1 LDVRDHD
8 GGNSVDEKLASP
20 RLGVLS
26 GLAIN
31 GAESTFEPC
40 AAGEARKLNMV
51 GPKSWFQLL
60 ALSCVII
67 SGPAHA
73 DKRVALIVGN
83 SDYVNVPRL
92 ANPANDARL
101 VADTLR
107 GLGFSVVGGAAQ
119 LNLDESRF
127 RQLVRDFGAQLQG
140 ADVGL
145 FYYAGHGVQ
154 VRGAN
159 YLVPVG
165 ANPTKEA
172 DVDFQMLDAGL
183 VLRQMESAGTKLN
196 LVILDACRNNPF
208 GGRGLRGTD
217 PGLAQMRAPE
227 GTLISFATQPGNVA
241 ADGTDGHSPYTKALT
256 QMMRQP
262 GLDIFR
268 TFNEVGLAVSR
279 ATGGAQQPWV
289 SLSPITG
296 DFFFQ
301 PAPASATPAAA
312 IGPSEAERAWSN
324 VKDSAS
330 PVVLEAFIRR
340 YGDSFYADL
349 ARARLNEVKTE
360 AVEARV
366 PGLPGSRIEAP
377 PIDAK
382 PSPGV
387 TATGRPI
394 LDFGGDQVSEPA
406 APPQP
411 DDEFTTMGRRK
422 LRFE

>member
-1 LDVRDHD
+1 M
-8 GGNSVDEKLASP
+8 
-20 RLGVLS
+20 
-26 GLAIN
+26 I
-31 GAESTFEPC
+31 C
-40 AAGEARKLNMV
+40 
-51 GPKSWFQLL
+51 
-60 ALSCVII
+60 
-67 SGPAHA
+67 GPARA

-83 SDYVNVPRL
+83 SDYLNVPRL
-92 ANPANDARL
+92 ANPSNDARL

-107 GLGFSVVGGAAQ
+107 ALGFALVGGGAQ
-119 LNLDESRF
+119 LNLNESIF
-127 RQLVRDFGAQLQG
+127 KQVVQDFGAQLQG

-159 YLVPVG
+159 YLVPIG

-172 DVDFQMLDAGL
+172 DVDFQMLDTNL

-196 LVILDACRNNPF
+196 IVILDACRNNPF
-208 GGRGLRGTD
+208 GARGLRATD

-256 QMMRQP
+256 QMMRKP

-268 TFNEVGLAVSR
+268 TFNEVGLSVSR

-296 DFFFQ
+296 DFFFVA
-301 PAPASATPAAA
+301 APASVAPAAE
-312 IGPSEAERAWSN
+312 IGRSEAERAWTN
-324 VKDSAS
+324 IKDSRS
-330 PVVLEAFIRR
+330 PTVFEAFIRR
-340 YGDSFYADL
+340 YGDSFYSDL
-349 ARARLNEVKTE
+349 ARARFDELKAETL
-360 AVEARV
+360 A
-366 PGLPGSRIEAP
+366 LPESHADAA

-382 PSPGV
+382 PSARL

-394 LDFGGDQVSEPA
+394 LEFGRDQPA
-406 APPQP
+406 LESAPQSQG
-411 DDEFTTMGRRK
+411 DEFTAMGRRK
-422 LRFE
+422 LRFDQ